1 MIRGINAPTK
11 GLSVRRRRGRKRA
24 RGSRSPMP
32 QALRPNQRRSMD
44 PRHGRS
50 DQWRCHGSISDTFG
64 AARRFRIL
72 AVNDDCCRGNLSLIA
87 DTSIPGDRVTRELG
101 APVQLYGRPEIAWR
115 QRHRV
120 HRKGRP
126 EMGQGQ
132 WHREALGVQS
142 RHLVGRVQDESIRL

>member
-1 MIRGINAPTK
+1 
-11 GLSVRRRRGRKRA
+11 
-24 RGSRSPMP
+24 MP

-72 AVNDDCCRGNLSLIA
+72 AVNDDCCRGNLGLIA
-87 DTSIPGDRVTRELG
+87 DTSIPGDRVTREVD
-101 APVQLYGRPEIAWR
+101 APVRLCGKPEMRWR

-132 WHREALGVQS
+132 WH
-142 RHLVGRVQDESIRL
+142 